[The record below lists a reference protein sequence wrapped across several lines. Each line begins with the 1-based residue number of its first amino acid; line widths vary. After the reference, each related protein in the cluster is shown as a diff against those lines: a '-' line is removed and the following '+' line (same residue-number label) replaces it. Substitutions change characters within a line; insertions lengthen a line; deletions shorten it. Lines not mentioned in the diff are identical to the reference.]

1 MRHHTVWLAVHVTR
15 SFALTWDYRCPYA
28 RIAHDHVVE
37 GLRAG
42 ADWDV
47 TFLPF
52 SLGQSHVEPG
62 EPDVWDAPETDTGLL
77 ALQVGVAVR
86 DNWPDQFLDLHHA
99 LFELR
104 HTKALNLRDRAA
116 VSDVI
121 AANGLDPELVFAEVD
136 SGRPLAAIKDEH
148 TSFAESH
155 AVWGVPTF
163 IVDDKAVFVRL
174 LAPADGDRD
183 TAVTTVDRILD
194 QISWP
199 LLNEFKHTS
208 VPH

>member
-1 MRHHTVWLAVHVTR
+1 VTR

-28 RIAHDHVVE
+28 RIAHDHVVA

-47 TFLPF
+47 TFLAF

-62 EPDVWDAPETDTGLL
+62 DTDVWDAPETDSGLL

-86 DNWPDQFLDLHHA
+86 DAFPERFLDVHHA

-104 HTKALNLRDRAA
+104 HTKALNLRERDSLAA
-116 VSDVI
+116 VLTD
-121 AANGLDPELVFAEVD
+121 NGVDAEAVFAEVD
-136 SGRPLAAIKDEH
+136 SGRPLAKIKDEH
-148 TSFAESH
+148 TSYVESH
-155 AVWGVPTF
+155 DVWGVPTF
-163 IVDDKAVFVRL
+163 VVDEKAVFVRL
-174 LAPADGDRD
+174 LAPAGADGG
-183 TAVTTVDRILD
+183 AEAITTVDRILD
-194 QISWP
+194 QMEWP